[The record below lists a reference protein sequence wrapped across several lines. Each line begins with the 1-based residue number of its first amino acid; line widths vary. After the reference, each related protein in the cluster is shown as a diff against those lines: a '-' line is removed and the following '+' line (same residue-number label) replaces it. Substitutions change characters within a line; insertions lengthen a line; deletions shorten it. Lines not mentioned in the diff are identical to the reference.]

1 MDEVND
7 ILAEGAKK
15 ASAIASAKLEKVKA
29 AIGLI

>member
-15 ASAIASAKLEKVKA
+15 ASLIARTKMDKVRE
-29 AIGLI
+29 AIGL